1 MKEDLTPVPVR
12 FLLVEDNPA
21 DARLFVETL
30 REGLLDNPV
39 VVTDNGI
46 DAMKCLRGEGRF
58 AGEARPGLVFLDLNL
73 PGKDGREVLQEIKA
87 EPALRGIPVIVLTN
101 SYYEQDLLQACDLHA
116 AAYVIKPP
124 RVRTLLSAL
133 RAVPGFRLIVIEYID
148 MKKSPLAECVH
159 EHSVG

>member
-1 MKEDLTPVPVR
+1 MSAQPQIVPIR

-30 REGLLDNPV
+30 REASLENAV
-39 VVTDNGI
+39 VVADNGI
-46 DAMKCLRGEGRF
+46 DAMKCLYGEGRYE
-58 AGEARPGLVFLDLNL
+58 GEPRPGLVFLDLNL

-87 EPALRGIPVIVLTN
+87 EPSLRAIPVVVLTN
-101 SYYEQDLLQACDLHA
+101 SYYEKDLLQACDLHA

-133 RAVPGFRLIVIEYID
+133 RAVPHYRLVVIEYQDADQKLWAGAI
-148 MKKSPLAECVH
+148 H